1 MTEDTLREQLNA
13 PDAAARRA
21 ALEALMDACA
31 AGRAPCAPPN
41 RRVNMHCHT
50 IFSYNGYGHS
60 PASLAWLARRE
71 GWHAL
76 ATVDFD
82 VLDGL
87 DETLWAGDRA
97 GVRVATGL
105 ETRVYVPE
113 FAAREINSPGEP
125 GVFYF
130 AGLGFT
136 TAHLPVPAAA
146 VLADMRRRAA
156 ERNRDVVARVN
167 AYLAPVAIDYDRDVL
182 PLTPSGNA
190 TERHLLVA
198 YDVAARRA
206 YPEREAL
213 LAFWGARLGL
223 PAERVGAFMG
233 DEPFPHDAIRSKLM
247 KRGGPGYVEPGP
259 ETFPSLATV
268 AAAIT
273 AGGGLPIWTWLD
285 GLSEG
290 ERAADELADLL
301 LRHGAAGLNIIP
313 DRNWNLPDPAER
325 ERKIA
330 KMNEIIALARALDLP
345 VIVGTEMNKAG
356 QKLVDDFEAEPL
368 RPWWD
373 EFVRGADFV
382 YGHTALQRA
391 LDRGYGSAWARQ
403 HLPGRRERN
412 AFYSAAGAALAPGAE
427 RLAALARCT
436 DAAGPDALLA
446 RIERG

>member
-1 MTEDTLREQLNA
+1 MSQETLRRQLDSLDETERRQA
-13 PDAAARRA
+13 LDAMMAACDA
-21 ALEALMDACA
+21 GEVTCEA
-31 AGRAPCAPPN
+31 PN
-41 RRVNMHCHT
+41 RRLNMHCHT

-60 PASLAWLARRE
+60 PASLAWLARQA

-87 DETLWAGDRA
+87 EETLWACDRA
-97 GVRVATGL
+97 EVRAASGL
-105 ETRVYVPE
+105 ETRVYVP
-113 FAAREINSPGEP
+113 AYATREINSPGEP
-125 GVFYF
+125 GVLYF
-130 AGLGFT
+130 VGLGFT
-136 TAHLPVPAAA
+136 SAQLPAPAAA

-167 AYLAPVAIDYDRDVL
+167 AYLAPVAVDYDRDVL

-190 TERHLLVA
+190 TERHMLVA

-206 YPEREAL
+206 FPAREAL
-213 LAFWGARLGL
+213 LAFWGGKLGL
-223 PAERVGAFMG
+223 APEAVGAFMG

-247 KRGGPGYVEPGP
+247 KCGGPGYVEPGP
-259 ETFPSLATV
+259 ETFPELSTV

-285 GLSEG
+285 GTSTG
-290 ERAADELADLL
+290 ESAPEELGELL
-301 LRHGAAGLNIIP
+301 LRHGAAGLTLIP
-313 DRNWNLPDPAER
+313 DRNWNLRDPDER
-325 ERKIA
+325 ATKIA
-330 KMNEIIALARALDLP
+330 RMNEIISLAQALDLP
-345 VIVGTEMNKAG
+345 VLVGTEMNKAG

-373 EFVRGADFV
+373 TFVRGADFI

-391 LDRGYGSAWARQ
+391 LGRGYGSEWTQRQ
-403 HLPGRRERN
+403 LPGRRERN
-412 AFYSAAGAALAPGAE
+412 AFYSAVGAVLAPGAAG
-427 RLAALARCT
+427 LAALAGWA
-436 DAAGPDALLA
+436 DAVTPDALLA